1 MDKEFD
7 IVVVG
12 AGTAGVVAALQT
24 ARSGL
29 RTLLIEKNSQP
40 GGTMTSG
47 GISFPGLFYAWKKQI
62 ISGIGWELVSEAAA

>member
-24 ARSGL
+24 ARTGL
-29 RTLLIEKNSQP
+29 KTLLIEKNSQP

-47 GISFPGLFYAWKKQI
+47 
-62 ISGIGWELVSEAAA
+62 